1 MSTITKQDF
10 TKKPISVVIE
20 THGCKLNQ
28 ADSQEMRAEFL
39 QQGCELV
46 SIDQRH
52 DIYIL
57 NTCTVTHVADAKA
70 RQRLRSVRRNN
81 PDAYVVA
88 TGCYA
93 ERDRQDI
100 MERTE
105 VDLVVGNK
113 GKQFLVKNILDGWD
127 LHLIQEGNTHNDYIS
142 DAGRVRSMVK
152 IQEGCNQVCAYCI
165 VPKVR
170 GREKS
175 ISPFQLI
182 ENIQSLVSK
191 GCREIV
197 LTGTQLGSYGFD
209 LEDFNLIKLIRLI
222 LNKTDVERLRV
233 SSIQP
238 QEFSAELIEL
248 WDDKRLCPH
257 FHIPMQSGSDKILE
271 SMRRR
276 YTSKDYLHTVETV
289 RHAIPRATVTADVIV
304 GFPGESEQ
312 DFMDTYE
319 LCDSLSLA
327 DIHLFRYSKRPGTSA
342 HYFHRQVPEITKRER
357 MDLISTL
364 VENQKKN
371 FWASEVGETHY
382 VLWESSKVRNGDNYW
397 SGLTETYVPVETK
410 TDHSLLNTITP
421 VRLTGVVSNTLEAV
435 VLAY

>member
-1 MSTITKQDF
+1 MANIKKQDF
-10 TKKPISVVIE
+10 TKKRISVVIE

-39 QQGCELV
+39 QEGCELV
-46 SIDQRH
+46 SIDQHH

-70 RQRLRSVRRNN
+70 RQRLRSVRRDN
-81 PDAYVVA
+81 PGAYVVA

-93 ERDRQDI
+93 ERDKQGI
-100 MERTE
+100 MESTE

-113 GKQFLVKNILDGWD
+113 GKQLLVRNILDAWGF
-127 LHLIQEGNTHNDYIS
+127 HSVQEENIHNDYILN
-142 DAGRVRSMVK
+142 AGRVRSMVK

-175 ISPFQLI
+175 ILPSQLV

-209 LEDFNLIKLIRLI
+209 LEDFDLIKLIRLI
-222 LNKTDVERLRV
+222 LDKTDVERLRV

-238 QEFSAELIEL
+238 QEFSTAFIEL
-248 WDDKRLCPH
+248 WNDKRLCPH
-257 FHIPMQSGSDKILE
+257 FHIPMQSGSDNILRN
-271 SMRRR
+271 MRRR
-276 YTSKDYLHTVETV
+276 YTSKDYSRAVETV
-289 RHAIPRATVTADVIV
+289 RYAVPRAAVTADVIV

-312 DFMDTYE
+312 DFTDTYE
-319 LCDSLSLA
+319 LCSSLSLA
-327 DIHLFRYSKRPGTSA
+327 DIHLFRYSRRPGTSA
-342 HYFHRQVPEITKRER
+342 HYFDSQVPEITKRER

-371 FWASEVGETHY
+371 FRTTQVGETY
-382 VLWESSKVRNGDNYW
+382 QVLWESSKVRNGDNYW

-410 TDHSLLNTITP
+410 NDHNLLNAITP
-421 VRLTGVVSNTLEAV
+421 VRLTGISSNILEAV

>member
-1 MSTITKQDF
+1 MGS
-10 TKKPISVVIE
+10 
-20 THGCKLNQ
+20 
-28 ADSQEMRAEFL
+28 EM
-39 QQGCELV
+39 C
-46 SIDQRH
+46 I
-52 DIYIL
+52 
-57 NTCTVTHVADAKA
+57 
-70 RQRLRSVRRNN
+70 
-81 PDAYVVA
+81 
-88 TGCYA
+88 
-93 ERDRQDI
+93 RDR
-100 MERTE
+100 
-105 VDLVVGNK
+105 
-113 GKQFLVKNILDGWD
+113 
-127 LHLIQEGNTHNDYIS
+127 HNDYIS

-175 ISPFQLI
+175 ISPFQLV

-319 LCDSLSLA
+319 LCNSLSLA